1 MAKRVT
7 KAGKGTGKSG
17 SRAARSKGRGT
28 DLLTIGQIRQLV
40 ELMVAN
46 DVQSIH
52 MSDGELRL
60 AIRRGPQWDSMPA
73 AHAVAPPPA
82 PPVSAASPAPAMTEG
97 TRVESAKPQAESQQI
112 DEGLTSIES
121 PMVGTFYAAPDPDS
135 PPYVTVGTEVTPDT
149 VVCIVEAMK
158 VFNEIKAET
167 SGTIEKV
174 CVENA
179 HPVEFGQPLFLVR
192 PKA

>member
-7 KAGKGTGKSG
+7 KASKRTGKSG
-17 SRAARSKGRGT
+17 SRAARSKGRGA

-73 AHAVAPPPA
+73 AHAVAPP
-82 PPVSAASPAPAMTEG
+82 VSAASPAGAMIGGARAEP
-97 TRVESAKPQAESQQI
+97 AKPQAESQQA
-112 DEGLTSIES
+112 DEGQASIES

-135 PPYVTVGTEVTPDT
+135 PPYVTVGSEVTPDT

-158 VFNEIKAET
+158 VFNEIKAEI

>member
-7 KAGKGTGKSG
+7 KSGKSTGKSG
-17 SRAARSKGRGT
+17 TRAGRTKGRGN

-40 ELMVAN
+40 ELMVDN

-52 MSDGELRL
+52 MSDGQLRL
-60 AIRRGPQWDSMPA
+60 AIRRGPQFDSVPA
-73 AHAVAPPPA
+73 THVVAPHPAPSALPPA
-82 PPVSAASPAPAMTEG
+82 PAAPAGGTEPA
-97 TRVESAKPQAESQQI
+97 TPQAESQSI
-112 DEGLTSIES
+112 AEGLASIES

-135 PPYVTVGTEVTPDT
+135 SPYVSVGSEVTPDT

-158 VFNEIKAET
+158 VFNEIKAEI

-192 PKA
+192 PRA

>member
-7 KAGKGTGKSG
+7 KASKSTGKSG
-17 SRAARSKGRGT
+17 TRAARSKGRGA

-46 DVQSIH
+46 DVQSIR

-60 AIRRGPQWDSMPA
+60 AIRRGPQWDSMPG

-82 PPVSAASPAPAMTEG
+82 LPASAVSPAAAMAVG
-97 TRVESAKPQAESQQI
+97 GHAGPAKPQAESQQA
-112 DEGLTSIES
+112 DEGLASIES

-135 PPYVTVGTEVTPDT
+135 PPYVTVGSEVTPDT

-158 VFNEIKAET
+158 VFNEIKAEI

>member
-7 KAGKGTGKSG
+7 KAGKRTGKSG
-17 SRAARSKGRGT
+17 SRAARGRGRGA

-73 AHAVAPPPA
+73 AHGVAPPPA
-82 PPVSAASPAPAMTEG
+82 PPVSASGPAAAMTG
-97 TRVESAKPQAESQQI
+97 GARAQPAKPQGESQQT
-112 DEGLTSIES
+112 DEGVASIES

-135 PPYVTVGTEVTPDT
+135 QPYVTVGSEVTPDT

-158 VFNEIKAET
+158 VFNEIKAEV

-192 PKA
+192 PRA

>member
-7 KAGKGTGKSG
+7 KASKSTGKSG
-17 SRAARSKGRGT
+17 TRAARSKGRGT

-73 AHAVAPPPA
+73 PQAVAP
-82 PPVSAASPAPAMTEG
+82 PPVSAASPAAAMTGG
-97 TRVESAKPQAESQQI
+97 TRVEPAKAQTESQQI
-112 DEGLTSIES
+112 DEGLASIES

>member
-7 KAGKGTGKSG
+7 KSGESGTRAGRT
-17 SRAARSKGRGT
+17 KGRGD

-52 MSDGELRL
+52 MSDGQLRL
-60 AIRRGPQWDSMPA
+60 AIRRGPQFGSVPATHVVAPHPAPSALPPTSTAPA
-73 AHAVAPPPA
+73 APA
-82 PPVSAASPAPAMTEG
+82 GGTEP
-97 TRVESAKPQAESQQI
+97 AKPQAESQSI
-112 DEGLTSIES
+112 AEGLASIES

-135 PPYVTVGTEVTPDT
+135 SPYVSVGSEVTPDT

-158 VFNEIKAET
+158 VFNEIKAEI